1 MYKEFYGLR
10 ANPFN
15 VNPDPRYLFLTR
27 HTEEALACLTY
38 GIQSRKGFVL
48 LTGEVG
54 TGKTTLIN
62 KLLEWLR
69 LQQVA
74 TAFIFNSRLNVP
86 QFLDYMM
93 ADFGIPCDSKAKSQI
108 LLRLYNW
115 LLDRYRAGE
124 TAVLI
129 VDEAQNLSDE
139 VLEEIRM
146 LTNLETFTEKLLQI
160 VLVGQP
166 ELEQKLKQPQLRQLR
181 QRLTLRAKTH
191 ALTLDETK
199 AYVQQRLRIAG
210 SNGQQ
215 IFDPEALV
223 AIHRYAAGIPRV
235 INLICEHCLVSAF
248 VDQQKADRA
257 DGGGCRGTGFRS
269 GREPFVCG
277 VDSTA
282 AGSRVPTS
290 STWWKRCDRSL
301 RWPTVCASRKRK
313 RPPRR
318 KETMSRIHEALK
330 KAEQE
335 RAATQGG
342 AVQPSFSDDP
352 GGRVHRCI
360 DAPASMMAARG
371 NVRTR
376 VLPAFASPF
385 SLDTLL
391 ARCRADGMETGPGNH
406 AVLERRRQR
415 ARHGGIPH
423 SALAPVSPAREDDA
437 EDPAG
442 DQRAAEGRQVVY
454 LGESG
459 AGHGAAA
466 RTPGVADRCRS
477 ARTAAAP
484 DAGHDFGSGALRLSA
499 GKKR

>member
-1 MYKEFYGLR
+1 MYKDFYGLR

-74 TAFIFNSRLNVP
+74 TAFVFNSRLNVP

-93 ADFGIPCDSKAKSQI
+93 ADFGIPCDSRAKSQV
-108 LLRLYNW
+108 LLKLYNW

-191 ALTLDETK
+191 PLTLDETK

-215 IFDPEALV
+215 IFTPESLIAV
-223 AIHRYAAGIPRV
+223 HRYSGGIPRV
-235 INLICEHCLVSAF
+235 INLLCEHCLVSAF
-248 VDQQKADRA
+248 VDQLKIIEPGVVDAVARDFDLSDSTSSGAMIAPAPPSSNGNKFDLVDALRSLATLADR
-257 DGGGCRGTGFRS
+257 
-269 GREPFVCG
+269 
-277 VDSTA
+277 
-282 AGSRVPTS
+282 
-290 STWWKRCDRSL
+290 L
-301 RWPTVCASRKRK
+301 RQEE
-313 RPPRR
+313 
-318 KETMSRIHEALK
+318 KETSPT
-330 KAEQE
+330 E
-335 RAATQGG
+335 RK
-342 AVQPSFSDDP
+342 
-352 GGRVHRCI
+352 
-360 DAPASMMAARG
+360 
-371 NVRTR
+371 
-376 VLPAFASPF
+376 L
-385 SLDTLL
+385 
-391 ARCRADGMETGPGNH
+391 
-406 AVLERRRQR
+406 
-415 ARHGGIPH
+415 
-423 SALAPVSPAREDDA
+423 
-437 EDPAG
+437 
-442 DQRAAEGRQVVY
+442 
-454 LGESG
+454 
-459 AGHGAAA
+459 
-466 RTPGVADRCRS
+466 
-477 ARTAAAP
+477 
-484 DAGHDFGSGALRLSA
+484 
-499 GKKR
+499 

>member
-93 ADFGIPCDSKAKSQI
+93 ADFAIPCDSKLKSQV

-129 VDEAQNLSDE
+129 VDEAQSLSDE

-191 ALTLDETK
+191 ALTLEETK

-215 IFDPEALV
+215 IFEAEAV
-223 AIHRYAAGIPRV
+223 TAIHRYAAGIPRV
-235 INLICEHCLVSAF
+235 INLLCEHCLVSSF
-248 VDQQKADRA
+248 VDQQKVIGPA
-257 DGGGCRGTGFRS
+257 
-269 GREPFVCG
+269 V
-277 VDSTA
+277 VD
-282 AGSRVPTS
+282 
-290 STWWKRCDRSL
+290 
-301 RWPTVCASRKRK
+301 
-313 RPPRR
+313 
-318 KETMSRIHEALK
+318 
-330 KAEQE
+330 
-335 RAATQGG
+335 
-342 AVQPSFSDDP
+342 
-352 GGRVHRCI
+352 
-360 DAPASMMAARG
+360 
-371 NVRTR
+371 
-376 VLPAFASPF
+376 
-385 SLDTLL
+385 
-391 ARCRADGMETGPGNH
+391 
-406 AVLERRRQR
+406 
-415 ARHGGIPH
+415 
-423 SALAPVSPAREDDA
+423 
-437 EDPAG
+437 
-442 DQRAAEGRQVVY
+442 
-454 LGESG
+454 
-459 AGHGAAA
+459 
-466 RTPGVADRCRS
+466 GVAR
-477 ARTAAAP
+477 
-484 DAGHDFGSGALRLSA
+484 DFDLGDNTTSGALPVPAPSPNLDKFDLVDALRSLATLADRLREEE
-499 GKKR
+499 KDLPNERKL

>member
-93 ADFGIPCDSKAKSQI
+93 ADFGIPCDSKLKSQI

-215 IFDPEALV
+215 IFEPEAV
-223 AIHRYAAGIPRV
+223 AAIHRYATGIPRV
-235 INLICEHCLVSAF
+235 INLLCEHCLVSSF
-248 VDQQKADRA
+248 VDQQKVIGPAAVEGVARDFDLGDNTTSGTLTESSPTPNTSSEKDKFDLVDALRSLATLADRL
-257 DGGGCRGTGFRS
+257 
-269 GREPFVCG
+269 REEE
-277 VDSTA
+277 
-282 AGSRVPTS
+282 
-290 STWWKRCDRSL
+290 
-301 RWPTVCASRKRK
+301 
-313 RPPRR
+313 
-318 KETMSRIHEALK
+318 KETPD
-330 KAEQE
+330 E
-335 RAATQGG
+335 RK
-342 AVQPSFSDDP
+342 
-352 GGRVHRCI
+352 
-360 DAPASMMAARG
+360 
-371 NVRTR
+371 
-376 VLPAFASPF
+376 L
-385 SLDTLL
+385 
-391 ARCRADGMETGPGNH
+391 
-406 AVLERRRQR
+406 
-415 ARHGGIPH
+415 
-423 SALAPVSPAREDDA
+423 
-437 EDPAG
+437 
-442 DQRAAEGRQVVY
+442 
-454 LGESG
+454 
-459 AGHGAAA
+459 
-466 RTPGVADRCRS
+466 
-477 ARTAAAP
+477 
-484 DAGHDFGSGALRLSA
+484 
-499 GKKR
+499 

>member
-1 MYKEFYGLR
+1 MYKDFYGLR

-74 TAFIFNSRLNVP
+74 TAFIFNSRMNVT
-86 QFLDYMM
+86 QFLDYVM
-93 ADFGIPCDSKAKSQI
+93 ADFGIPSDSRAKSQV

-166 ELEQKLKQPQLRQLR
+166 ELEHKLRQPQLRQLR

-191 ALTLDETK
+191 PLTLDETK

-210 SNGQQ
+210 SNGHE
-215 IFDPEALV
+215 IFEPEALV
-223 AIHRYAAGIPRV
+223 SIHQYASGIPRV
-235 INLICEHCLVSAF
+235 INLLCEHCLVSAF
-248 VDQQKADRA
+248 VDQQKVI
-257 DGGGCRGTGFRS
+257 G
-269 GREPFVCG
+269 PIV
-277 VDSTA
+277 VDSVARDFDLGDNTTSAAKTIPPTA
-282 AGSRVPTS
+282 QTS
-290 STWWKRCDRSL
+290 KFDLVEALRSL
-301 RWPTVCASRKRK
+301 ATLADHLR
-313 RPPRR
+313 
-318 KETMSRIHEALK
+318 
-330 KAEQE
+330 EQE
-335 RAATQGG
+335 KE
-342 AVQPSFSDDP
+342 
-352 GGRVHRCI
+352 
-360 DAPASMMAARG
+360 
-371 NVRTR
+371 
-376 VLPAFASPF
+376 LP
-385 SLDTLL
+385 
-391 ARCRADGMETGPGNH
+391 H
-406 AVLERRRQR
+406 ERK
-415 ARHGGIPH
+415 
-423 SALAPVSPAREDDA
+423 L
-437 EDPAG
+437 
-442 DQRAAEGRQVVY
+442 
-454 LGESG
+454 
-459 AGHGAAA
+459 
-466 RTPGVADRCRS
+466 
-477 ARTAAAP
+477 
-484 DAGHDFGSGALRLSA
+484 
-499 GKKR
+499 

>member
-74 TAFIFNSRLNVP
+74 TAFVFNSRLNTT

-93 ADFGIPCDSKAKSQI
+93 ADFGIPCDSKSKSQI

-129 VDEAQNLSDE
+129 VDEAQNLTDE

-181 QRLTLRAKTH
+181 QRLTLRARTH
-191 ALTLDETK
+191 SLSLEETK
-199 AYVQQRLRIAG
+199 AYIEQRLRIAG
-210 SNGQQ
+210 ANGQQ
-215 IFDPEALV
+215 IFDPDAVVE
-223 AIHRYAAGIPRV
+223 IHRCANGIPRV
-235 INLICEHCLVSAF
+235 INLLCEHCLVSAF
-248 VDQQKADRA
+248 VDQQKLIGPRVVETVARDFDLGDNSISEA
-257 DGGGCRGTGFRS
+257 IAAPAVGPL
-269 GREPFVCG
+269 EEK
-277 VDSTA
+277 VDLVETL
-282 AGSRVPTS
+282 
-290 STWWKRCDRSL
+290 RSL
-301 RWPTVCASRKRK
+301 ASLANRLR
-313 RPPRR
+313 
-318 KETMSRIHEALK
+318 
-330 KAEQE
+330 EQE
-335 RAATQGG
+335 K
-342 AVQPSFSDDP
+342 
-352 GGRVHRCI
+352 
-360 DAPASMMAARG
+360 
-371 NVRTR
+371 N
-376 VLPAFASPF
+376 LP
-385 SLDTLL
+385 
-391 ARCRADGMETGPGNH
+391 N
-406 AVLERRRQR
+406 ERK
-415 ARHGGIPH
+415 
-423 SALAPVSPAREDDA
+423 S
-437 EDPAG
+437 
-442 DQRAAEGRQVVY
+442 
-454 LGESG
+454 
-459 AGHGAAA
+459 
-466 RTPGVADRCRS
+466 
-477 ARTAAAP
+477 
-484 DAGHDFGSGALRLSA
+484 
-499 GKKR
+499 

>member
-93 ADFGIPCDSKAKSQI
+93 ADFGIPCDSRAKSQI
-108 LLRLYNW
+108 LLKLYNW

-129 VDEAQNLSDE
+129 VDEAQNLYDE

-166 ELEQKLKQPQLRQLR
+166 ELEQKLKLPQLRQLR
-181 QRLTLRAKTH
+181 QRLTLRAKTYP
-191 ALTLDETK
+191 LTLDETR

-215 IFDPEALV
+215 IFTPESLTSV
-223 AIHRYAAGIPRV
+223 HLYSGGIPRV
-235 INLICEHCLVSAF
+235 INLVCEHCLVSAF
-248 VDQQKADRA
+248 VDQQKIIEPGVVEAVARDFDLGDGTSSAAVTAPAAPSSNGNKFDLVDALRSLATLADR
-257 DGGGCRGTGFRS
+257 
-269 GREPFVCG
+269 
-277 VDSTA
+277 
-282 AGSRVPTS
+282 
-290 STWWKRCDRSL
+290 L
-301 RWPTVCASRKRK
+301 RQEE
-313 RPPRR
+313 
-318 KETMSRIHEALK
+318 KETSPP
-330 KAEQE
+330 E
-335 RAATQGG
+335 RK
-342 AVQPSFSDDP
+342 
-352 GGRVHRCI
+352 
-360 DAPASMMAARG
+360 
-371 NVRTR
+371 
-376 VLPAFASPF
+376 L
-385 SLDTLL
+385 
-391 ARCRADGMETGPGNH
+391 
-406 AVLERRRQR
+406 
-415 ARHGGIPH
+415 
-423 SALAPVSPAREDDA
+423 
-437 EDPAG
+437 
-442 DQRAAEGRQVVY
+442 
-454 LGESG
+454 
-459 AGHGAAA
+459 
-466 RTPGVADRCRS
+466 
-477 ARTAAAP
+477 
-484 DAGHDFGSGALRLSA
+484 
-499 GKKR
+499 

>member
-74 TAFIFNSRLNVP
+74 TAFVFNSRLNTTH
-86 QFLDYMM
+86 FLDYMM
-93 ADFGIPCDSKAKSQI
+93 ADFGIPCDSKAKSQV

-129 VDEAQNLSDE
+129 VDEAQNLTDE

-191 ALTLDETK
+191 PLTLEETQS
-199 AYVQQRLRIAG
+199 YIQQRLRIAG
-210 SNGQQ
+210 AGAQE
-215 IFDPEALV
+215 IFSPEALV
-223 AIHRYAAGIPRV
+223 EIHRHSNGIPRV
-235 INLICEHCLVSAF
+235 INLLCEHCLVSAF
-248 VDQQKADRA
+248 VDQQKVIGPSVVETVTRDF
-257 DGGGCRGTGFRS
+257 DLG
-269 GREPFVCG
+269 
-277 VDSTA
+277 DNTA
-282 AGSRVPTS
+282 AGAMTAPAPAGQEKQDLVETL
-290 STWWKRCDRSL
+290 RSL
-301 RWPTVCASRKRK
+301 ASLASR
-313 RPPRR
+313 
-318 KETMSRIHEALK
+318 
-330 KAEQE
+330 
-335 RAATQGG
+335 
-342 AVQPSFSDDP
+342 
-352 GGRVHRCI
+352 
-360 DAPASMMAARG
+360 
-371 NVRTR
+371 
-376 VLPAFASPF
+376 
-385 SLDTLL
+385 
-391 ARCRADGMETGPGNH
+391 
-406 AVLERRRQR
+406 
-415 ARHGGIPH
+415 
-423 SALAPVSPAREDDA
+423 
-437 EDPAG
+437 
-442 DQRAAEGRQVVY
+442 
-454 LGESG
+454 LGEDENELPRG
-459 AGHGAAA
+459 
-466 RTPGVADRCRS
+466 RK
-477 ARTAAAP
+477 
-484 DAGHDFGSGALRLSA
+484 L
-499 GKKR
+499 

>member
-1 MYKEFYGLR
+1 MYKEFFSLR

-74 TAFIFNSRLNVP
+74 TAFIFNSRLNTT

-93 ADFGIPCDSKAKSQI
+93 ADFGIPCESKAKSQI

-129 VDEAQNLSDE
+129 VDEAQNLTDE

-191 ALTLDETK
+191 PLTLEEVK
-199 AYVQQRLRIAG
+199 AYIQQRLRIAG
-210 SNGQQ
+210 SQGQE
-215 IFDPEALV
+215 IFNPDAVV
-223 AIHRYAAGIPRV
+223 AIHRYANGIPRV
-235 INLICEHCLVSAF
+235 INLLCEHCLVSAF
-248 VDQQKADRA
+248 VDQQKVVGPEVVDVVARDFDLGDGNAFSATASAAPAGSHEQIDLMETLRTLANLADR
-257 DGGGCRGTGFRS
+257 
-269 GREPFVCG
+269 
-277 VDSTA
+277 
-282 AGSRVPTS
+282 
-290 STWWKRCDRSL
+290 L
-301 RWPTVCASRKRK
+301 
-313 RPPRR
+313 
-318 KETMSRIHEALK
+318 
-330 KAEQE
+330 
-335 RAATQGG
+335 
-342 AVQPSFSDDP
+342 
-352 GGRVHRCI
+352 
-360 DAPASMMAARG
+360 
-371 NVRTR
+371 
-376 VLPAFASPF
+376 
-385 SLDTLL
+385 
-391 ARCRADGMETGPGNH
+391 
-406 AVLERRRQR
+406 
-415 ARHGGIPH
+415 
-423 SALAPVSPAREDDA
+423 REDEKDL
-437 EDPAG
+437 PK
-442 DQRAAEGRQVVY
+442 EGK
-454 LGESG
+454 L
-459 AGHGAAA
+459 
-466 RTPGVADRCRS
+466 
-477 ARTAAAP
+477 
-484 DAGHDFGSGALRLSA
+484 
-499 GKKR
+499 